1 MKLTHINENGN
12 PKMVNVGAKNIS
24 KRLAIASGRI
34 KMSKATFELAISGQ
48 GKKGPVEQIAIIS
61 AIMGAKKTSELIAMA
76 HPILISGTDAELI
89 ALPELPGFELRVSVS
104 TSGQTG
110 AEMEA
115 LSAVSIGLLNLYDML
130 KAAEKG
136 MEILDI
142 CLEYKS
148 GGKSGEWRR
157 EQNS

>member
-12 PKMVNVGAKNIS
+12 PKMVNVGAKNITE
-24 KRLAIASGRI
+24 RLAIASGRI

-76 HPILISGTDAELI
+76 HPILISGTDAELV
-89 ALPELPGFELRVSVS
+89 ALPELPGFELRVKVS

-110 AEMEA
+110 VEMEA
-115 LSAVSIGLLNLYDML
+115 LTGVQIALLTIYDMC
-130 KAAEKG
+130 KAIDKC
-136 MEILDI
+136 MEMFAIHL
-142 CLEYKS
+142 LTKT
-148 GGKSGEWRR
+148 GGKSGDFSYQEI
-157 EQNS
+157 

>member
-12 PKMVNVGAKNIS
+12 PKMVNVGAKNITE
-24 KRLAIASGRI
+24 RLAIASGRI

-89 ALPELPGFELRVSVS
+89 ALPDLPGFELRVKVS

-110 AEMEA
+110 VWKHALFSFFYFRIGCNEA
-115 LSAVSIGLLNLYDML
+115 TRNFPCALWKDVFRNL
-130 KAAEKG
+130 KG
-136 MEILDI
+136 DYYL
-142 CLEYKS
+142 
-148 GGKSGEWRR
+148 
-157 EQNS
+157 

>member
-1 MKLTHINENGN
+1 MKLTHINESGN
-12 PKMVNVGAKNIS
+12 PKMVNVGAKNITD
-24 KRLAIASGRI
+24 RLAIASGKI
-34 KMSKATFELAISGQ
+34 KMNKATFELAISGQ
-48 GKKGPVEQIAIIS
+48 GKKGPVEQVAIIS

-76 HPILISGTDAELI
+76 HPILISGTDVELI
-89 ALPELPGFELRVSVS
+89 PLPYLPGFELRASVS

-110 AEMEA
+110 VEMEA

-136 MEILDI
+136 MEIFDI
-142 CLEYKS
+142 RLEYKS

-157 EQNS
+157 E

>member
-1 MKLTHINENGN
+1 
-12 PKMVNVGAKNIS
+12 
-24 KRLAIASGRI
+24 
-34 KMSKATFELAISGQ
+34 
-48 GKKGPVEQIAIIS
+48 
-61 AIMGAKKTSELIAMA
+61 
-76 HPILISGTDAELI
+76 
-89 ALPELPGFELRVSVS
+89 
-104 TSGQTG
+104 
-110 AEMEA
+110 MEA